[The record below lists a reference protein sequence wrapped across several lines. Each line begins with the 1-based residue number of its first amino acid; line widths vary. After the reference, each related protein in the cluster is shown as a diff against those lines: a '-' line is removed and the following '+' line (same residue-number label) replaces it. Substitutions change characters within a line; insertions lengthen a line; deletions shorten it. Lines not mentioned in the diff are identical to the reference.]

1 MKVFLDS
8 SALAKRY
15 IEEPGS
21 VRIAEICA
29 EAGEVAASILCVT
42 EILSACNRLLREKA
56 ISKANYT
63 SIKNAFLL
71 DVEEITIINL
81 SYPVIAISISYLE
94 NGAIRS
100 LDALHIAAAI
110 AFRCD
115 LFVTGDIRQKDLAAR
130 MGLPVEIV

>member
-29 EAGEVAASILCVT
+29 GAGEVAASILCVT

-56 ISKANYT
+56 ISKADYT
-63 SIKNAFLL
+63 SIKDAFLL

-81 SYPVIAISISYLE
+81 SYPVIATSISCLE
-94 NGAIRS
+94 KKAIRS
-100 LDALHIAAAI
+100 LDALHIAAAT

-115 LFVTGDIRQKDLAAR
+115 LFVTWDIRRQDLAAR
-130 MGLPVEIV
+130 MGVPVEIV

>member
-29 EAGEVAASILCVT
+29 GAAEIATSILCVT
-42 EILSACNRLLREKA
+42 EVLSACNRLLREKA
-56 ISKANYT
+56 ISKADYT
-63 SIKNAFLL
+63 WIKDAFLL
-71 DVEEITIINL
+71 DVEEITIIDL
-81 SYPVIAISISYLE
+81 SFPVIATSISCLGK
-94 NGAIRS
+94 GAIRS
-100 LDALHIAAAI
+100 LDALHIAAAM

-115 LFVTGDIRQKDLAAR
+115 LFVTGDIRQKGLAAR
-130 MGLPVEIV
+130 MDVPVEAA